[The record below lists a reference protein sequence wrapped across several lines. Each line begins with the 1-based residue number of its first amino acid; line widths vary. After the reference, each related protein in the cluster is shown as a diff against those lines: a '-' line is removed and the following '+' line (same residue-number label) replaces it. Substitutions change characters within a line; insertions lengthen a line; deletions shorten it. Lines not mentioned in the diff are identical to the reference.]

1 MTGTIS
7 AAALSQCVA
16 PSCMGGIANRLGTI
30 AATVPQGAAPS
41 VLGALT
47 NATNIVSAASLQS
60 TATLLFGGIAG
71 RLGSFGIWHNAV
83 DSVNKHLTACTR
95 VFDDMRFKGI
105 DEYNRRIAYAPRNR
119 VERRNRRVFLRLLK
133 NLMLKEMPKDE
144 KAETMACNEAR
155 RGLYLWL
162 RQRLGVLVNRDERR
176 HGIDQRDEQQRF
188 RDNAARQRLYL
199 YCGKNI
205 PQNTIAQLIASATLD
220 PRAPQHHPESG
231 QLLKTGRMSGCI
243 LG

>member
-7 AAALSQCVA
+7 AAALSQCVV
-16 PSCMGGIANRLGTI
+16 PSCTGGIANRLGTI

-47 NATNIVSAASLQS
+47 NATNIVSAASL
-60 TATLLFGGIAG
+60 FGGIAG
-71 RLGSFGIWHNAV
+71 RLGSLGIWHNTV
-83 DSVNKHLTACTR
+83 DSVSKQLIAHTR
-95 VFDDMRFKGI
+95 FLDGI
-105 DEYNRRIAYAPRNR
+105 RSFIEDNEEYKRRIAYAPRNR